1 MNLGKTKEML
11 NENAIT
17 STVVVD
23 GDIIENVDGYVYLG
37 NTVAKLGFPPW
48 DQEAHYTGMGIIQQ
62 GGQVGQHHEE
72 QEG

>member
-1 MNLGKTKEML
+1 MLTNIHFASKPVGVSMNLGKTKEML

-37 NTVAKLGFPPW
+37 NTVAKLGFPP
-48 DQEAHYTGMGIIQQ
+48 
-62 GGQVGQHHEE
+62 
-72 QEG
+72 